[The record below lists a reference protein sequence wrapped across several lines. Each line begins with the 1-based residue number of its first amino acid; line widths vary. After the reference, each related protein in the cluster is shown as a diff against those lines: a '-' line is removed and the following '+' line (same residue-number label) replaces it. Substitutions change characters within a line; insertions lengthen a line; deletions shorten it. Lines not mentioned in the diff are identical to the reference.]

1 MKAIFPNYLSKDI
14 TELQSDD
21 PEVFGRFVKNHQ
33 TLVFSFLGRMGFSQ
47 TEAED
52 LAQDTFLRVWQH
64 RHSYQPDQAK
74 VSTWLCT
81 ITRNIALNHIE
92 KKGRRPAVSSEEPAS
107 ITASDSASNPEYQ
120 TVLQQDIERLN
131 HTLHALNADERSA
144 IALHYAD
151 ELSTRDAAQVMGCS
165 AGAFRTRLTRARK
178 KLQNIWNSKTDSGN
192 SSS

>member
-1 MKAIFPNYLSKDI
+1 
-14 TELQSDD
+14 
-21 PEVFGRFVKNHQ
+21 
-33 TLVFSFLGRMGFSQ
+33 MGFSQ

-92 KKGRRPAVSSEEPAS
+92 KKGRRPAELSEEPAS
-107 ITASDSASNPEYQ
+107 ITATDTASNPEYQ

-131 HTLHALNADERSA
+131 HTLQALNVDERSA

>member
-14 TELQSDD
+14 TELMSDD

-92 KKGRRPAVSSEEPAS
+92 KKGRRPAELSEEPAS
-107 ITASDSASNPEYQ
+107 ITATDTASNPEYQ

-131 HTLHALNADERSA
+131 HTLQALNVDERSA